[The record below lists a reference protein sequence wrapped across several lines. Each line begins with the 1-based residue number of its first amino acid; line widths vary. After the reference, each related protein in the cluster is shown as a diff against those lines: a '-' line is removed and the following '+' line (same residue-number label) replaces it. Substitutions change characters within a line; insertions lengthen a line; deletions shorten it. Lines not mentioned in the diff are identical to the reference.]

1 MTRMNAH
8 VGLASFLNMN
18 QAISLIHKKHLILD
32 TEIEYFLLIS
42 FKCISVVNCY
52 TSDFI
57 AAFSRDV
64 YLAY

>member
-8 VGLASFLNMN
+8 VGLTSFLNIN
-18 QAISLIHKKHLILD
+18 QAISLIHKKPLILD
-32 TEIEYFLLIS
+32 TKIEYFLLIS
-42 FKCISVVNCY
+42 FKFIWVVSRYISN
-52 TSDFI
+52 FI